1 MSHGSAEPTAEQIA
15 AQTLAAERRQRLAEE
30 IVAGMLPGTTSD
42 ERSTGSD
49 GSGYSEQWYRENRPP
64 HHG

>member
-1 MSHGSAEPTAEQIA
+1 MSHVSAAPTAEEIA
-15 AQTLAAERRQRLAEE
+15 ALTLAAARRQRLAEE

-42 ERSTGSD
+42 ERSTGSG
-49 GSGYSEQWYRENRPP
+49 GSGHSEQWYRENRPP